1 MTRSLLCFLVVG
13 AAAAAQPAGFNYDE
27 TKVPQYKLPDPLVMA
42 NGAPVKDAETWRKQR
57 RPEILAMFAEQ
68 VYGHTPKQRIKL
80 RTELLEINKTAHGGL
95 ATRKQIRVWFGPAAD
110 APSMDLLIYLPNGV
124 KGKVP
129 AFIGLNFGGNHTVQ
143 PDSEIVVTKSWV
155 NSKANNFQASEK
167 DRGAGASRWPVDMIL
182 KRGYAVITAYYGDID
197 PDFDDGFKNG
207 VQPLFYKPGQTKPE
221 PNEWGSLGAWAWG
234 MSRAMDV
241 LEKEKEIDFQ
251 KIVLHGHSRLGKA
264 ALWAGAQD
272 ERFAIV
278 ISNDSGEG
286 GAALARRK
294 FGETTARINTSFPH
308 WFDSNFK
315 QYNDKE
321 DTLPLD
327 QHMLLALIAPRPLY
341 VDSALDDAWADPKG
355 EFLGALGADPV
366 YRLLGMP
373 GLLVK
378 EHPPVEKPSLGGTI
392 GYHIRTGKHDVT
404 DYDWTQWMNFADRH
418 FKRTGN

>member
-1 MTRSLLCFLVVG
+1 MRRFALFILFALP
-13 AAAAAQPAGFNYDE
+13 AALAQPPGFNYDE
-27 TKVPQYKLPDPLVMA
+27 AKVPKYTLPDPLTMA
-42 NGAPVKDAETWRKQR
+42 DGTPVKDAAMWRKQR
-57 RPEILAMFAEQ
+57 RPEILGLFAEQ
-68 VYGHTPKQRIKL
+68 VYGQTPKTRLKL
-80 RTELLEINKTAHGGL
+80 RTEVLEIAKGAHGGL
-95 ATRKQIRVWFGPAAD
+95 ATRKQVRVWFGSAAD
-110 APSMDLLIYLPNGV
+110 APFMDLLIYLPTAA

-129 AFIGLNFGGNHTVQ
+129 AFLGLNFGGNHTVQ
-143 PDSEIVVTKSWV
+143 PDSEIRVTKSWV
-155 NSKANNFQASEK
+155 SSKANQFQASEK

-182 KRGYAVITAYYGDID
+182 KRGYAVVTAYYGDID

-221 PNEWGSLGAWAWG
+221 ANEWGSLGAWAWG
-234 MSRAMDV
+234 LSRAMDV
-241 LEKEKEIDFQ
+241 LEKEKEIDAS
-251 KIVLHGHSRLGKA
+251 KVVLHGHSRLGKA
-264 ALWAGAQD
+264 TLWAGAQD

-308 WFDSNFK
+308 WFDGNFK

-321 DTLPLD
+321 DSLPVD

-341 VDSALDDAWADPKG
+341 VNSALEDAWADPKG
-355 EFLGALGADPV
+355 EFLGALAADPV

-373 GLLVK
+373 GLLIK
-378 EHPPVEKPSLGGTI
+378 EHPAVEKPSLDGTI
-392 GYHIRTGKHDVT
+392 GYHVRSGKHDVT

-418 FKRTGN
+418 FKRAAR